1 MFLKLSLLFF
11 QIYDSALISPI
22 DRTQTDINLNDVF
35 LFNKVSAHFEIT
47 IEVYSKLLNG
57 NNSTSSLVKEAE
69 DFLGKTPQ
77 KIVRSIS
84 KAVGKKLLMSNVVQ
98 SMSNEEDLP
107 KQEKLLSEEVFN
119 VGPKFEM
126 IASVTLNIDNCSHD
140 VETHELYIEDRK
152 SQNCPPMFG
161 AICCRLA
168 ALPYWY

>member
-1 MFLKLSLLFF
+1 MFTVFKIDFFF

-57 NNSTSSLVKEAE
+57 NISTSSLVKEAE

-84 KAVGKKLLMSNVVQ
+84 KAVGKKLLMSNV
-98 SMSNEEDLP
+98 MSSEDLNP
-107 KQEKLLSEEVFN
+107 KQEKQLSDEVFN

-140 VETHELYIEDRK
+140 VETHELYIEDRN